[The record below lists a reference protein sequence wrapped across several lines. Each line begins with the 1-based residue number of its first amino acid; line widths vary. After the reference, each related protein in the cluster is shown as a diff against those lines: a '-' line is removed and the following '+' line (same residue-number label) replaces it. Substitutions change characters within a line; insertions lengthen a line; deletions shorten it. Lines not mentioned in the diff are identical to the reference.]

1 MPRAS
6 RYYLPGYVWR
16 ITHRCHKREFLLKFA
31 RDRRR
36 WLQWLGEAKKCF
48 ALSIL
53 SYSLTSNHLIIR
65 DDKGEEVIPRT
76 IQLVAGR
83 TGREYN

>member
-1 MPRAS
+1 M
-6 RYYLPGYVWR
+6 
-16 ITHRCHKREFLLKFA
+16 LKFA

-36 WLQWLGEAKKCF
+36 WLQWLGEAKKRF
-48 ALSIL
+48 GVSIL
-53 SYSLTSNHLIIR
+53 NYAVSSNHNHLILR